1 MKSKE
6 KRQRDNMLKEETDK
20 GKVKAADRMGVK
32 TTHDALEKCD
42 RNERKAEKRREII
55 EDNDRGRLRG
65 NGGVRKYWKRKK

>member
-42 RNERKAEKRREII
+42 RNERKAEKRRGK
-55 EDNDRGRLRG
+55 N
-65 NGGVRKYWKRKK
+65 